1 MSMNKIN
8 TMELVSAEPVR
19 FYKYLI
25 NVSVEDR
32 TETFEVFVQST
43 GFDKDIINIKDSNGI
58 IYANNDLSISS
69 EYINQVFEL
78 IKNQRKAN
86 WMK

>member
-1 MSMNKIN
+1 MNKIN